1 MLCIKEEAA
10 RCLLCADGACD
21 KACKSGYKPAEMI
34 RSVYFENSESAGMF
48 IDDSVC
54 ANCRGD
60 CESACIHYDKPIR
73 IREMVKLLPECKK
86 AELKDLSIDFLGVH
100 FENPFILSSSIVAGS
115 YEMCAAAFKAGWA
128 GAAFKTLGRFLR
140 DLTF

>member
-54 ANCRGD
+54 VNCQGD
-60 CESACIHYDKPIR
+60 CESACIHYDRPIR
-73 IREMVKLLPECKK
+73 IQEMVKLLPECKK
-86 AELKDLSIDFLGVH
+86 PGSEGSIHRFFGSSFRKSVYA
-100 FENPFILSSSIVAGS
+100 FFINSCRQL
-115 YEMCAAAFKAGWA
+115 
-128 GAAFKTLGRFLR
+128 
-140 DLTF
+140 